1 MSDAAEII
9 NAITNFIYDIK
20 VTDNISLGPFII
32 IVTCVGFIIHFLAN
46 KDN

>member
-1 MSDAAEII
+1 MTEAAEII

-20 VTDNISLGPFII
+20 VTDNISLGSFII